1 MCIYLSE
8 RDWRFLRLAIAAS
21 NKNRMP
27 LGSQPPKNGNGME
40 WLNLPK
46 VMERPTKTWYVSS
59 FIAFNM
65 GEFTLGNDGM
75 TSASVVSVLQLLIKS
90 CKFHVFCATGCC
102 KMRMPPTKCSR
113 LMNCLWT
120 KVGKPRVYPPLTH
133 SQLKP
138 VISEVIGDC
147 ANRIPHHPWSSGLF
161 IIFTFDFLEPR

>member
-1 MCIYLSE
+1 MNVNIPHLY
-8 RDWRFLRLAIAAS
+8 A
-21 NKNRMP
+21 RMTKCAYICQRETE
-27 LGSQPPKNGNGME
+27 GSYVLQLLQATKTGCPWGVNHQKNGNGME

-46 VMERPTKTWYVSS
+46 VMERTTKTWYVSS

-113 LMNCLWT
+113 LMNCL
-120 KVGKPRVYPPLTH
+120 
-133 SQLKP
+133 
-138 VISEVIGDC
+138 
-147 ANRIPHHPWSSGLF
+147 
-161 IIFTFDFLEPR
+161 